1 MSTSTLILLEVAI
14 TCHLTWLSPAKPT
27 EERGA
32 YATRSW
38 RPSAQTPDIQ
48 SHWGNRVYEGET
60 IRRGCIIISRG
71 NQQCLAESLFG
82 GRQGSAG
89 THRHGETSPRNSG
102 EPWQPAS
109 GSLSA
114 SPLSSRPA
122 KSLTGGS
129 AHTHRLPVGG
139 AAVQGSMQYSE
150 LPQGSHFVHR
160 FWG

>member
-60 IRRGCIIISRG
+60 IRRGCITYNPPCSPMSPVSPNSLLIIK
-71 NQQCLAESLFG
+71 C
-82 GRQGSAG
+82 
-89 THRHGETSPRNSG
+89 
-102 EPWQPAS
+102 QPS
-109 GSLSA
+109 I
-114 SPLSSRPA
+114 
-122 KSLTGGS
+122 
-129 AHTHRLPVGG
+129 
-139 AAVQGSMQYSE
+139 
-150 LPQGSHFVHR
+150 PQ
-160 FWG
+160 